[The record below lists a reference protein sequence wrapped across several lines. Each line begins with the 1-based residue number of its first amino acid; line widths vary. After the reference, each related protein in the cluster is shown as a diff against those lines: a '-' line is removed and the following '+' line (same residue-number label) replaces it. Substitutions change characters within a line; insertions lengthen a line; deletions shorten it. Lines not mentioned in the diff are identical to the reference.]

1 MEIQRLTDE
10 RIPSEVSRM
19 SQQELIFIAEFLKGF
34 DKIESST
41 GSRKGVNLEKLGQYL
56 RHEPLQ
62 TCLKPEGS
70 EWATMLNENHCLR
83 DHSLIMKQD
92 LNFSLLQSHEKL
104 VNAVRDVFSV
114 AYEDLV
120 DHFAV
125 LKLPLMTSASVLS
138 SQIVTNDGNF
148 LIASTDVERKFLRLF
163 QVEPLLTN
171 TSSVSLYLKSIIID
185 VDNKQGWSMSIIIS
199 NIKLYISF
207 DVKLYSLMFTSFSFF
222 FSLLFFSLSFF
233 LPPLFFFFFSQFC
246 FVGSFTKNSTVDNAI
261 ADLQFYSQDY
271 LSLLL
276 LNKQNYASSLLQLPT
291 SHVKLLDHQSHSSLC
306 LADVMGAIWPRP
318 FQGISARRLA
328 VSGAR
333 KVAAVLNENNRKIRL
348 LETEVEPED
357 EDDEDDDGI
366 DDGMMDTTP
375 SMNTSAK

>member
-233 LPPLFFFFFSQFC
+233 LPPLFFFFLLFTILFRRILHEKFDSGQCYRRFAILLARLSQFA
-246 FVGSFTKNSTVDNAI
+246 FIEQTKLRFEPVAI
-261 ADLQFYSQDY
+261 ANESCEI
-271 LSLLL
+271 
-276 LNKQNYASSLLQLPT
+276 
-291 SHVKLLDHQSHSSLC
+291 V
-306 LADVMGAIWPRP
+306 RP
-318 FQGISARRLA
+318 SKSFVL
-328 VSGAR
+328 VSGRCYGCHMAETLSR
-333 KVAAVLNENNRKIRL
+333 YIR
-348 LETEVEPED
+348 
-357 EDDEDDDGI
+357 
-366 DDGMMDTTP
+366 
-375 SMNTSAK
+375 